1 MNINDDVNQNTNERN
16 ASNDSFSF
24 WQMFL
29 FFQISPLT
37 QMKKLEYSF
46 LLINFIICF
55 SIFGLYALI
64 RNDNSFKN
72 QTSIR
77 LLDNEITNDNVDL
90 NLKTE
95 ILSSLIPESFN
106 GTWKSDKLIN
116 NFSHLNGTVQIM
128 FRTFKRFKGKDGFY
142 FNYDIYF
149 LDGNTNNHSFFISNS
164 YPFKYE
170 DEFPLVYY
178 RGTNETD
185 SDDNNITVV
194 IENKLL
200 SSFHE
205 LRQLKFISN
214 KIIRSNLTIE
224 YNKKNN
230 TEIKGIA
237 EFDEG
242 KFTFTVQRNSEFFYG
257 DMFSLCLCL
266 IFLGLYQYYVFST
279 LNRKFEIDDTETM
292 KYSPY
297 LFMMNCIFNGG
308 IGFECFLATLIDER
322 LFNYFVIPTL
332 LYFFSFCLLEPR
344 IIFEVMKA
352 QINRQFNDNYIRM
365 LIIRK
370 RLIYFFICFYVIL
383 IFFTFYSY
391 DIFFW
396 KSTCYILISVTF
408 IPQIYFYFKTFPKK
422 MISSTLIGIL
432 CLNKIVLVYK
442 FRYKENFL
450 YFEQDLFFCLIT
462 TGILIVQLVI
472 LVFLRYFGR
481 GRFFRRFHDI
491 SIYNYYY
498 TAKEIESKKISLSGK
513 ICTICLASFTKDGSS
528 ILTQGTNDVTNK
540 NGENLNLSEIENKKN
555 KEKVQLDNKK
565 KKSILNCCNIL
576 KKRNSNVLLMLTPC
590 HHVFHSDC
598 LERWMKLKSTCPDC
612 RAELPNIE

>member
-1 MNINDDVNQNTNERN
+1 MSNNDDDIRN
-16 ASNDSFSF
+16 DSNDSFSF

-46 LLINFIICF
+46 LIINCIICI
-55 SIFGLYALI
+55 SIFALYVLI
-64 RNDNSFKN
+64 RDDNSFKN
-72 QTSIR
+72 QTLIR
-77 LLDNEITNDNVDL
+77 VLDNDSEISSDNVDL

-106 GTWKSDKLIN
+106 GTWQSDKLIN
-116 NFSHLNGTVQIM
+116 NFSHMNGTVQIM
-128 FRTFKRFKGKDGFY
+128 FRTFKRFKGKDGFF

-164 YPFKYE
+164 YPLKYE

-178 RGTNETD
+178 KASNQSE
-185 SDDNNITVV
+185 SDEDNVTVV

-205 LRQLKFISN
+205 LRQLKFLSN
-214 KIIRSNLTIE
+214 KIIRSNLTLE
-224 YNKKNN
+224 YNKKNK

-242 KFTFTVQRNSEFFYG
+242 KFTFTVQKNTEFFYG

-279 LNRKFEIDDTETM
+279 LNRKFEIDDTETL

-332 LYFFSFCLLEPR
+332 LYFCSFCLLEPR

-365 LIIRK
+365 LVIRK

-408 IPQIYFYFKTFPKK
+408 VPQIYFHFKTFPKK
-422 MISSTLIGIL
+422 MISSTLIGIV

-450 YFEQDLFFCLIT
+450 YFEQDLCFCLLT
-462 TGILIVQLVI
+462 SGILLFQLLV

-481 GRFFRRFHDI
+481 GKFFRRFYDI
-491 SIYNYYY
+491 NVYNYYY
-498 TAKEIESKKISLSGK
+498 TSKEIERKKIVLAGK
-513 ICTICLASFTKDGSS
+513 ICTICLSSFTKDGSS
-528 ILTQGTNDVTNK
+528 ILTQGPNEANK
-540 NGENLNLSEIENKKN
+540 NGENLNLSDIGNKKN
-555 KEKVQLDNKK
+555 KEKVPLGDKK
-565 KKSILNCCNIL
+565 EEKKRSILNCCNKL
-576 KKRNSNVLLMLTPC
+576 TKRKNDVLLMITPC
-590 HHVFHSDC
+590 NHVFHSDC
-598 LERWMKLKSTCPDC
+598 LERWMKVKNTCPDC